1 MKNEQTKETFETIM
15 GTVLYGVIL
24 YALSNYLINYFQL

>member
-1 MKNEQTKETFETIM
+1 MKNEQTNETLETII
-15 GTVLYGVIL
+15 GTVLYGVLL